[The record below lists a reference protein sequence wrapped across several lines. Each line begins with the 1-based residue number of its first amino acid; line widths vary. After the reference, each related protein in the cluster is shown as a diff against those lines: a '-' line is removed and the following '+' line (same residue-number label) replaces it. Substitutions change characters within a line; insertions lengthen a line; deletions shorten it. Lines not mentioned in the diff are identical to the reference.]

1 MDERVFFAAAP
12 SYSQSAVDAA
22 VEQLLRQ
29 LPAAVLLAPGKTVLL
44 KPNLLSGS
52 APEKAVTTHPAVVKA
67 VIRAAKRRGV
77 AASDIMES
85 ESRGGPHA
93 SGLVKAAWKARG
105 IAAVCA
111 EEGVGLYTG
120 AASGE
125 APKAEGAKRRF
136 TFLEPVL
143 AADVLIDLPKAKTH
157 MMTGLSAATK
167 NLFGCIPGLQKAEWH
182 MRCPQ
187 KEDFGDMLVDL
198 LLTVKP
204 AFAVLDGVVAHE
216 GNGPSGGSPR
226 PLGFLAAAEDPLS
239 MDLALCA
246 MLGLAPE
253 SVPYLAAARR
263 RGLCPA
269 AFDPA
274 LAAGEKALS
283 APVEN
288 FRLPDS
294 WRRMNFSDSAPRAVR
309 WAVPAVEQWVAPRP
323 KIAPARCIGCGR
335 CAEICP
341 RHTIELKNK
350 KAHIKPKDCIRCFCC
365 HEVCPVQAIDT
376 KRFFLF
382 QKL

>member
-12 SYSQSAVDAA
+12 GYDQGAVDAA
-22 VEQLLRQ
+22 VEQLLGQ
-29 LPAAVLLAPGKTVLL
+29 LPAASLLAPGKKVLL
-44 KPNLLSGS
+44 KPNLLSGT
-52 APEKAVTTHPAVVKA
+52 APEKAVTTHPAVVAA

-77 AASDIMES
+77 AAADITVADS
-85 ESRGGPHA
+85 PGGPRTPVLLK
-93 SGLVKAAWKARG
+93 GAWKASG

-111 EEGVGLYTG
+111 EEGVSLYTG
-120 AASGE
+120 TASGE
-125 APKAEGAKRRF
+125 APKAPGAKRSF
-136 TFLEPVL
+136 TLLGPVL
-143 AADVLIDLPKAKTH
+143 AADIIIDLPKCKTH

-182 MRCPQ
+182 MRCPK
-187 KEDFGDMLVDL
+187 KEAFGEMLVDL
-198 LLTVKP
+198 LLTVRP
-204 AFAVLDGVVAHE
+204 AFAVLDGIVGHE
-216 GNGPSGGSPR
+216 GNGPSGGNPR

-246 MLGLAPE
+246 MLGIAPE
-253 SVPYLAAARR
+253 RVPYLAAAQRL
-263 RGLCPA
+263 GLCPA

-274 LAAGEKALS
+274 LAAGETALF

-294 WRRMNFSDSAPRAVR
+294 WRKMNFSDSAPRAVR
-309 WAVPAVEQWVAPRP
+309 WAVPAVEKWVAPRP

-335 CAEICP
+335 CAQICP
-341 RHTIELKNK
+341 QHTIELKNK
-350 KAHIKPKDCIRCFCC
+350 KARIKPQNCIRCFCC

-382 QKL
+382 KKL

>member
-1 MDERVFFAAAP
+1 M
-12 SYSQSAVDAA
+12 
-22 VEQLLRQ
+22 QLF
-29 LPAAVLLAPGKTVLL
+29 
-44 KPNLLSGS
+44 
-52 APEKAVTTHPAVVKA
+52 
-67 VIRAAKRRGV
+67 
-77 AASDIMES
+77 
-85 ESRGGPHA
+85 
-93 SGLVKAAWKARG
+93 
-105 IAAVCA
+105 
-111 EEGVGLYTG
+111 TG
-120 AASGE
+120 TASGE

-136 TFLEPVL
+136 TLLEPVL
-143 AADVLIDLPKAKTH
+143 AADIIIDLPKCKTH

-182 MRCPQ
+182 MRCPK
-187 KEDFGDMLVDL
+187 KEDFGDMLIDL

-204 AFAVLDGVVAHE
+204 SFAVLDGVVGHE

-226 PLGFLAAAEDPLS
+226 PLGFLAAAEDMLS
-239 MDLALCA
+239 MDLALCR

-253 SVPYLAAARR
+253 SVPYLAAAGR

-274 LAAGEKALS
+274 LAAGETALF

-294 WRRMNFSDSAPRAVR
+294 WRKMNFSDSAPRAVR
-309 WAVPAVEQWVAPRP
+309 WAVPAVEKWVAPRP

-341 RHTIELKNK
+341 QHTIELKNK

-382 QKL
+382 KKL

>member
-12 SYSQSAVDAA
+12 DYSPAAVEAA
-22 VEQLLRQ
+22 VEQLLGQ
-29 LPAAVLLAPGKTVLL
+29 LPAAALPAPGKKVLL
-44 KPNLLSGS
+44 KPNLLSGT
-52 APEKAVTTHPAVVKA
+52 APEKAVTTHPAVVAA

-77 AASDIMES
+77 AACDITVADS
-85 ESRGGPHA
+85 PGGPHA
-93 SGLVKAAWKARG
+93 SGLVKAAWKASG

-111 EEGVGLYTG
+111 SEGVNLYTG
-120 AASGE
+120 TASGE
-125 APKAEGAKRRF
+125 APKAQGAKRRF
-136 TFLEPVL
+136 TLLEPVL
-143 AADVLIDLPKAKTH
+143 AADVIVDLPKLKTH
-157 MMTGLSAATK
+157 MMTGLTAATK

-187 KEDFGDMLVDL
+187 KDAFGEMLVDL

-204 AFAVLDGVVAHE
+204 AFAVLDAVVAHE

-226 PLGFLAAAEDPLS
+226 PLGFLAAAQDPLS
-239 MDLALCA
+239 MDLAMCA
-246 MLGLAPE
+246 VIGVEPE
-253 SVPYLAAARR
+253 RVPYLAAAQR

-274 LAAGEKALS
+274 LAAGETGLF
-283 APVEN
+283 APAEH

-294 WRRMNFSDSAPRAVR
+294 WRRMNFSDSAPRAVL
-309 WAVPAVEQWVAPRP
+309 WAVPAVEKWVAPRP

-341 RHTIELKNK
+341 QHTIELKDK
-350 KAHIKPKDCIRCFCC
+350 KAHIKPQNCIRCFCC

-382 QKL
+382 KKL

>member
-1 MDERVFFAAAP
+1 MDDRVFFAAAP
-12 SYSQSAVDAA
+12 RYDAETVDRA
-22 VEQLLRQ
+22 VEALLAQ
-29 LPAAVLLAPGKTVLL
+29 LPAAALLGPGKKVLL
-44 KPNLLSGS
+44 KPNLLSGT
-52 APEKAVTTHPAVVKA
+52 APERAVTTHPAVVAA

-77 AASDIMES
+77 AASDIAVADS
-85 ESRGGPHA
+85 PGGPHTA
-93 SGLVKAAWKARG
+93 GRVKAAWKISG

-111 EEGVGLYTG
+111 AEGAVLVAGG
-120 AASGE
+120 AGGE
-125 APKAEGAKRRF
+125 APRAGGVKRRF
-136 TFLEPVL
+136 TLLEPVL
-143 AADVLIDLPKAKTH
+143 AADVIIDLPKFKTH

-182 MRCPQ
+182 MRCPK

-198 LLTVKP
+198 LLTVRP
-204 AFAVLDGVVAHE
+204 SFAVLDAVTAHE

-226 PLGFLAAAEDPLS
+226 ATGFLAASENLLS

-246 MLGLAPE
+246 MAGLAPGQ
-253 SVPYLAAARR
+253 VPYLAAAHG

-274 LAAGEKALS
+274 LAAGEAALFK
-283 APVEN
+283 PVEH

-294 WRRMNFSDSAPRAVR
+294 WRRMNFSDSAPRPVR
-309 WAVPAVEQWVAPRP
+309 WAVPAVEKWVAPRP
-323 KIAPARCIGCGR
+323 VIDPGRCIGCGR

-341 RHTIELKNK
+341 QNTIGLKNK
-350 KAHIKPKDCIRCFCC
+350 KAHIKPKACIRCFCC

-382 QKL
+382 KKL

>member
-12 SYSQSAVDAA
+12 DYSPAAVEAA
-22 VEQLLRQ
+22 VEQLLGQ
-29 LPAAVLLAPGKTVLL
+29 LPAAALLAPGKKVLL
-44 KPNLLSGS
+44 KPNLLSGT
-52 APEKAVTTHPAVVKA
+52 APEKAVTTHPAVVAA

-77 AASDIMES
+77 AACDITVADS
-85 ESRGGPHA
+85 PGGPHA
-93 SGLVKAAWKARG
+93 SGLVKAAWKASG

-111 EEGVGLYTG
+111 AEGVNLYTG
-120 AASGE
+120 TASGE
-125 APKAEGAKRRF
+125 APKAQGAKRRF
-136 TFLEPVL
+136 TLLEPVL
-143 AADVLIDLPKAKTH
+143 AADVIVDLPKLKTH
-157 MMTGLSAATK
+157 MMTGLTAATK

-187 KEDFGDMLVDL
+187 KDAFGEMLVDL

-204 AFAVLDGVVAHE
+204 AFAVLDAVVAHE

-226 PLGFLAAAEDPLS
+226 PLGFLAAAQDPLS
-239 MDLALCA
+239 MDLAMCA
-246 MLGLAPE
+246 VIGVEPE
-253 SVPYLAAARR
+253 RVPYLAAAQR

-274 LAAGEKALS
+274 LAAGETGLF
-283 APVEN
+283 APAEN
-288 FRLPDS
+288 FCLPDS

-309 WAVPAVEQWVAPRP
+309 WAVPTVEKWVAPRP

-341 RHTIELKNK
+341 QHTIALKDK
-350 KAHIKPKDCIRCFCC
+350 KAHIKPQNCIRCFCC

-382 QKL
+382 KKL